1 MCLLNGF
8 IMLRQALKDAHAG
21 KPVRPVSTRRG
32 RVGASL
38 QGGGAVTTLALYLA
52 EVSAIY
58 LALAGLA
65 AAIEW
70 AVRR

>member
-21 KPVRPVSTRRG
+21 SLCGPFLRG
-32 RVGASL
+32 CGRIGASL
-38 QGGGAVTTLALYLA
+38 HGGGAVTTLALYLA